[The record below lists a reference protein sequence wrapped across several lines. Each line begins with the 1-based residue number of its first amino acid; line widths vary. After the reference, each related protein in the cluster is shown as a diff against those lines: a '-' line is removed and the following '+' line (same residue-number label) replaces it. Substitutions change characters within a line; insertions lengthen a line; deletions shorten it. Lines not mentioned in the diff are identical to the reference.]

1 MITFKKIRWKN
12 FLSTG
17 NVFTEIDITKTKTN
31 LIVGDNGAGKST
43 ILDAL
48 TFSLFGKP
56 FRKINKPMLV
66 NSINEKDCITEIE
79 FSIGKNEFKVIRGI
93 KPSIFEIYCN
103 EKLWNQ
109 ESTLVDQQKNFE
121 QNVLKMNYKSFTQIV
136 VLGSSTFVPFMRLPV
151 AQRREIIEDIL
162 DIQVF
167 SVMNIL
173 LKDKIRENNEE
184 IKGIDYQLDLLK
196 EKIDLQKNYLLEID
210 KKQKADIDKKN
221 EKITELLNEELNH
234 HNLINETNVKIEELN
249 EEIKKYSSSSD
260 KLKKLNTFLIKLSSK
275 MQTCQKEH
283 EFFEKNQVCP
293 TCTQDLSDQFR
304 EDKISSGKSKLDEM
318 TLGYNDLMEAIG
330 EEEKRFCKWDEISS
344 SITENNNKISQCN
357 YAIKSIRKSIDD
369 VEKEIKE
376 LESGG
381 GDKKEAYTK
390 LETLVAN
397 KKDLSFQLS
406 ESKKD
411 KDMLSVASGLLK
423 DNGIKTRIIKK
434 YLPIMNK
441 LINHYLQGMDFY
453 VNFTLDE
460 NFEETIKSRFRDQF
474 SYASFSE
481 GEKARIDIALL
492 LTWRSIAKLKNS
504 VDTNLLILD
513 EIFDGSLDQQ
523 GGSDLGWIL
532 RSFDDNISV
541 FVISHKEQ
549 MNDKYD
555 RTFNVEKIKNYSV
568 VRETISKLDQGCPQ
582 GGAPFAMLVPQA
594 KDTTR

>member
-1 MITFKKIRWKN
+1 M
-12 FLSTG
+12 STG
-17 NVFTEIDITKTKTN
+17 NVFTEVDLTTCKTN
-31 LIVGDNGAGKST
+31 LIVGENGAGKST

-66 NSINEKDCITEIE
+66 NSINEKDCVTEIE
-79 FSIGKNEFKVIRGI
+79 FSIGKNEFKVVRGI
-93 KPSIFEIYCN
+93 KPNKFEIYN
-103 EKLWNQ
+103 NGQLWNQ

-162 DIQVF
+162 DIQIF
-167 SVMNIL
+167 STMNVL
-173 LKDKIRENNEE
+173 LKDKIRDNRDE
-184 IKGIDYQLDLLK
+184 IKEFDYQVDLIK
-196 EKIDLQKNYLLEID
+196 EKIGIQKSYLLELD
-210 KKQKADIDKKN
+210 KKNKADISKKEDK
-221 EKITELLNEELNH
+221 IAELLEDENKQH
-234 HNLINETNVKIEELN
+234 VSIKETNDVIEQLN
-249 EEIKKYSSSSD
+249 AQIAEYSTSSD

-275 MQTCQKEH
+275 LQTCQKEH
-283 EFFEKNQVCP
+283 DFFEKNHVCP
-293 TCTQDLSDQFR
+293 TCTQDLSDEFR
-304 EDKISSGKSKLDEM
+304 TDKISSGKNKLDEM
-318 TLGYNDLMEAIG
+318 TIGYNDLLSAIG
-330 EEEKRFCKWDEISS
+330 DEEKRFNKWNELSTEITSS
-344 SITENNNKISQCN
+344 NQKISQAN
-357 YAIKSIRKSIDD
+357 FQINSIRKSIVDI
-369 VEKEIKE
+369 EKEIKD

-381 GDKKEAYTK
+381 GDKKEAFTK
-390 LETLVAN
+390 LETLVEE
-397 KKDLSFQLS
+397 KKELSLQLV

-411 KDMLSVASGLLK
+411 KDMLSVAAGLLK

-434 YLPIMNK
+434 YLPVMNK
-441 LINHYLQGMDFY
+441 LINQYLQGMDFY

-532 RSFDDNISV
+532 RNFDDSISV

-555 RTFNVEKIKNYSV
+555 RTLNVEKVKNYSV
-568 VRETISKLDQGCPQ
+568 IRETISKLD
-582 GGAPFAMLVPQA
+582 
-594 KDTTR
+594 